1 MKILPGRK
9 ASVLPPFNKRAP
21 FPPLT
26 FRLDGFEMG
35 SLHLQKHYF
44 LIVVF
49 LFLAAPAVP
58 RKWSRW
64 QPTAP
69 QIDRDPMSPRENCF
83 REGDRQQDVN
93 RRWAETSFDMQHL
106 PDFER

>member
-1 MKILPGRK
+1 MQDNL
-9 ASVLPPFNKRAP
+9 
-21 FPPLT
+21 
-26 FRLDGFEMG
+26 LD
-35 SLHLQKHYF
+35 
-44 LIVVF
+44 
-49 LFLAAPAVP
+49 AAREGEGQALSEPC
-58 RKWSRW
+58 W

-69 QIDRDPMSPRENCF
+69 HIDRDPMSPRKNCF